1 MMKLCSLQL
10 SNFQS
15 FGPAMEEISFEDVTY
30 LLGPNGSGKT
40 AALQALCRMFA
51 FEPNLRRIRRSD
63 FHVPAKEKEPPEQR
77 NLWLQA
83 DFTFEE
89 TLNDEENDTVPD
101 FFNQMAL
108 RKAKDVPRVRF
119 RLEATLYEDGE
130 IEERFLFV
138 TKTDEN
144 DKPTSTST
152 VPKRHRD
159 KIHLHYLPARRD
171 PSDHV
176 AYGATALLGR
186 LLRSANWNDDRE
198 TVKELTEQITE
209 CLSENDSVQALS
221 SSLNAAWQKLHKG
234 DFFASPRLTFE
245 NSEIEALLRHLSVTF
260 SPGHGENQVDFVRL
274 SDGQKSMLYLS
285 LVLSTLTI
293 GREVRSGENTSFDP
307 HKLKPP
313 AFTILAVEEPEN
325 SLSPHYLGRIVNSL
339 KSSVGVDA
347 QALIA
352 TQAPSMLRRVEP
364 ENIRYLRLNQRR
376 RTQVKMIEL
385 PSKRGEA
392 YKFVREAVQAFPELY
407 FARLVVLG
415 EGDSEEIVLP
425 RILQAKGAPVDEFAV
440 AIAPLGGRHVNH
452 FWRLLSAIGTPY
464 ITLLDLDVGRHQGG
478 WGRVN
483 YVRDQIDKYEPDDN
497 LPHDWIRHAW
507 DDPLTPVRTHHVFEG
522 NRFGRDLNLFDEL
535 EKRDVFFS
543 WPLDLDF
550 SMLCSFPHA
559 YRATAAP
566 ATQRNYVA
574 VLGENH
580 FNPNQYNH
588 FEQSWFG
595 AYHKLFKL
603 SSKPVAHLDALGN
616 LTDRQLLDAIPTSLH
631 RLADRVIERLAESP
645 E

>member
-1 MMKLCSLQL
+1 MRLCSLFV

-15 FGPAMEEISFEDVTY
+15 FGPAMEEVSFEDVTY
-30 LLGPNGSGKT
+30 LLGPNGAGKT
-40 AALQALCRMFA
+40 AALQALCRMFSVD
-51 FEPNLRRIRRSD
+51 PSLRRIRRSD
-63 FHVPAKEKEPPEQR
+63 FHVPVAEAEQPEQR
-77 NLWLQA
+77 QLWLEA
-83 DFTFEE
+83 DFTFDE
-89 TLNDEENDTVPD
+89 TLDDEDNDTVPP
-101 FFNQMAL
+101 FFGQMAM
-108 RKAKDVPRVRF
+108 RKAGESPRVRF
-119 RLEATLYEDGE
+119 RLEATMYEDGE
-130 IEERFLFV
+130 IEEQFLFV

-144 DKPTSTST
+144 DDPVSKQA

-159 KIHLHYLPARRD
+159 TIHLHYLPARRD

-186 LLRSANWNDDRE
+186 LLRAANWNDDRE
-198 TVKELTEQITE
+198 TVRELTEQITD
-209 CLSENDSVQALS
+209 CLVENESVKTLSDSLTS
-221 SSLNAAWQKLHKG
+221 AWQRLHKG

-245 NSEIEALLRHLSVTF
+245 NSEIEALLRHLTVSF
-260 SPGHGENQVDFVRL
+260 SPGHGENQVDFARL

-285 LVLSTLTI
+285 LVLSALTI
-293 GREVRSGENTSFDP
+293 GREVRSGENKAFDP

-339 KSSVGVDA
+339 KSSVDLDA

-364 ENIRYLRLNQRR
+364 ENIRYLRLNGDRC
-376 RTQVKMIEL
+376 TQVTTIQL
-385 PSKRGEA
+385 PPRLTDA
-392 YKFVREAVQAFPELY
+392 YKFVREAVQAFPEVY

-478 WGRVN
+478 WGRVK
-483 YVRDQIDKYEPDDN
+483 YVRDQLDQFAPQDS
-497 LPHDWIRHAW
+497 LPAGWTYHEWN
-507 DDPLTPVRTHHVFEG
+507 DPQTPVRTHYWFEG
-522 NRFGRDLNLFDEL
+522 GKVSLFNEL
-535 EKRDVFFS
+535 EKRNVFFS
-543 WPLDLDF
+543 NPLDLDF
-550 SMLCSFPHA
+550 AMLCAFPDA
-559 YRATAAP
+559 YEAEAIP
-566 ATQRNYVA
+566 ATLKCHTK
-574 VLGENH
+574 VLGDSH
-580 FNPNQYNH
+580 FNPDQYDEEEQGW
-588 FEQSWFG
+588 FE

-603 SSKPVAHLDALGN
+603 SSKPAAHLGALGR
-616 LTDRQLLDAIPTSLH
+616 LTDQELLDGLPDSLD
-631 RLADRVIERLAESP
+631 RLADKVIERLDESP

>member
-1 MMKLCSLQL
+1 MRLCSLSV

-30 LLGPNGSGKT
+30 LLGPNGAGKT
-40 AALQALCRMFA
+40 AALQALCRMFS
-51 FEPNLRRIRRSD
+51 FDPSLRRIRRSD
-63 FHVPAKEKEPPEQR
+63 FHVPAAEAEQPEQR
-77 NLWLQA
+77 HLWLEA

-89 TLNDEENDTVPD
+89 TLDDDDNDTVPP
-101 FFNQMAL
+101 FFGQMAM
-108 RKAKDVPRVRF
+108 RKAGEPPRVRF
-119 RLEATLYEDGE
+119 RLEATMYEDGE
-130 IEERFLFV
+130 IEEQFLFV

-144 DKPTSTST
+144 DDPVSKQA

-159 KIHLHYLPARRD
+159 TIHLHYLPARRD

-186 LLRSANWNDDRE
+186 LLRAANWNDDRE
-198 TVKELTEQITE
+198 TVKELTEQITD
-209 CLSENDSVQALS
+209 CLVENESVKTLSDSLTM
-221 SSLNAAWQKLHKG
+221 AWQRLHKG

-245 NSEIEALLRHLSVTF
+245 NSEIEALLRHLTVSF
-260 SPGHGENQVDFVRL
+260 SPGHGENQVDFARL

-285 LVLSTLTI
+285 LVLSALTI
-293 GREVRSGENTSFDP
+293 GREVRSGKNKAFDP

-339 KSSVGVDA
+339 KSSVDVDA

-364 ENIRYLRLNQRR
+364 ENIRYLRLNGDRC
-376 RTQVKMIEL
+376 TQVTTIQL
-385 PSKRGEA
+385 PPKLTDA
-392 YKFVREAVQAFPELY
+392 YKFVREAVQAFPEVY

-478 WGRVN
+478 WGRVK
-483 YVRDQIDKYEPDDN
+483 YVRDQLNQFAPQDS
-497 LPHDWIRHAW
+497 LPADWPYHEW
-507 DDPLTPVRTHHVFEG
+507 NDPHTPVRTHNWFEG
-522 NRFGRDLNLFDEL
+522 GTVSLFNEL
-535 EKRDVFFS
+535 EKRNVFFS
-543 WPLDLDF
+543 DPLDLDF
-550 SMLCSFPHA
+550 AMLCAFPDA
-559 YRATAAP
+559 YEAEAVP
-566 ATQRNYVA
+566 ATPKSHTK
-574 VLGENH
+574 VLGDSH
-580 FNPNQYNH
+580 FNPDQYNEE
-588 FEQSWFG
+588 EQSWFE

-603 SSKPVAHLDALGN
+603 SSKPAAHLGALGR
-616 LTDRQLLDAIPTSLH
+616 LTDEELLDGLPESLD
-631 RLADRVIERLAESP
+631 RLADKVIERLDESP

>member
-1 MMKLCSLQL
+1 MKLCSLRV

-15 FGPAMEEISFEDVTY
+15 FGPRMEEISFEDVTY

-40 AALQALCRMFA
+40 ATLQGLCRMFA

-63 FHVPAKEKEPPEQR
+63 FHVPTKGTNPPEQR
-77 NLWLQA
+77 QLWLEV
-83 DFTFEE
+83 DFTFAE
-89 TLNDEENDTVPD
+89 TLTDGESDTVPD

-108 RKAKDVPRVRF
+108 RKVGEEPRVRF

-130 IEERFLFV
+130 IEERFLLV
-138 TKTDEN
+138 TRTDEDDN
-144 DKPTSTST
+144 PTSSST

-186 LLRSANWNDDRE
+186 LLRAANWNDDRE

-209 CLSENDSVQALS
+209 CLTENPSVQALS
-221 SSLNAAWQKLHKG
+221 ESLSAAWQKLHKG

-245 NSEIEALLRHLSVTF
+245 NSEIESLLRHLSVTF

-293 GREVRSGENTSFDP
+293 GREVRSGQNTAFDP

-325 SLSPHYLGRIVNSL
+325 SLSPHYLGRIVSSL
-339 KSSVGVDA
+339 KSSVGTDA

-364 ENIRYLRLNQRR
+364 ENIRYLRLNRRR
-376 RTQVKMIEL
+376 RTQVTIIQL
-385 PSKRGEA
+385 PPKRSDA

-452 FWRLLSAIGTPY
+452 FWRLLSALGTPY

-478 WGRVN
+478 WGRVS
-483 YVRDQIDKYEPDDN
+483 YVRDQLEKYEPEDN
-497 LPHDWIRHAW
+497 LPSHWERHAW
-507 DDPLTPVRTHHVFEG
+507 NDPLVPVTTHHFFER
-522 NRFGRDLNLFDEL
+522 NLVNLFDEL

-550 SMLCSFPHA
+550 SMLCAFPDA
-559 YRATAAP
+559 FKAEAAP
-566 ATQRNYVA
+566 ATQKNYVA
-574 VLGENH
+574 VLGENY
-580 FNPNQYNH
+580 FNPGQYN
-588 FEQSWFG
+588 EEQQSWFA

-603 SSKPVAHLDALGN
+603 SSKPAAHLDALAN
-616 LTDRQLLDAIPTSLH
+616 LSDRELLKALPASLH